1 MLRILVVLLI
11 LANAGFYSWRQ
22 GWLDNVVGVRAMG
35 DREPARLAQQV
46 SPEAV
51 RVLPPLPADP
61 ASSTAPAGDT
71 SSSTGEA
78 GTANT
83 CVEIGPFTTAQLSPA
98 EAALQ
103 TVMPPSAW
111 TDVKGEVPAVWI
123 VFMGPYADREAR
135 QKKTDELKRLR
146 VGYEEVR
153 NIPDF
158 GDGLALGRFEDRAA
172 AEKAATELV
181 ARGVRTGRVAQLSPA
196 SVTHTL
202 RVAQADVGL
211 QGRLLALQ
219 SGGLQG
225 RSFAPC
231 KP

>member
-1 MLRILVVLLI
+1 
-11 LANAGFYSWRQ
+11 
-22 GWLDNVVGVRAMG
+22 
-35 DREPARLAQQV
+35 
-46 SPEAV
+46 
-51 RVLPPLPADP
+51 
-61 ASSTAPAGDT
+61 
-71 SSSTGEA
+71 
-78 GTANT
+78 
-83 CVEIGPFTTAQLSPA
+83 
-98 EAALQ
+98 
-103 TVMPPSAW
+103 
-111 TDVKGEVPAVWI
+111 
-123 VFMGPYADREAR
+123 
-135 QKKTDELKRLR
+135 
-146 VGYEEVR
+146 
-153 NIPDF
+153 
-158 GDGLALGRFEDRAA
+158 DRAA